1 MGLEWLPVIQE
12 QFIGEE
18 SMATGD
24 RGMVNAGGQGAAP
37 VPRRR
42 FVEVLLGG
50 GFLAT
55 AVAFVYPVLRYLVP
69 PKTADLGGDSVVAG
83 RVGELKPNSG
93 KIFRFGSRPG
103 LLIRTASGEYRAM
116 SATCT
121 HLSCTVQYRDDL
133 REVWCA
139 CHNGK
144 YSLDGRNIAGPPPRP
159 LEAFDVQVRGE
170 EIFVRR
176 RREA

>member
-1 MGLEWLPVIQE
+1 MSTHSQGL
-12 QFIGEE
+12 
-18 SMATGD
+18 A
-24 RGMVNAGGQGAAP
+24 NAGDPRLAP
-37 VPRRR
+37 IPRRR
-42 FVEVLLGG
+42 FVGVLLGS

-55 AVAFVYPVLRYLVP
+55 AVAFLYPIVRYLVP
-69 PKTADLGGDSVVAG
+69 PKASDLGSDAVVAG

-93 KIFRFGSRPG
+93 KIFRFGNHPG
-103 LLIRTASGEYRAM
+103 LLIRTSSGEYRAM

-133 REVWCA
+133 RQVWCA

-144 YSLDGRNIAGPPPRP
+144 YDLNGRNVSGPPPRP
-159 LEAFDVQVRGE
+159 LEAFEVQVRGD

-176 RREA
+176 RSEG

>member
-1 MGLEWLPVIQE
+1 M
-12 QFIGEE
+12 
-18 SMATGD
+18 T
-24 RGMVNAGGQGAAP
+24 NADTSFSP
-37 VPRRR
+37 TIPRRR
-42 FVEVLLGG
+42 FVEVLLGS

-55 AVAFVYPVLRYLVP
+55 AAAFIYPVLRYLVP
-69 PKTADLGGDSVVAG
+69 PKASDLGSDAVVAG

-93 KIFRFGSRPG
+93 KIFRFGNRPG
-103 LLIRTASGEYRAM
+103 LLIRNADGDYRAM

-144 YSLDGRNIAGPPPRP
+144 YNLDGRNISGPPPRP
-159 LEAFDVQVRGE
+159 LEAFDVQVKGE

-176 RREA
+176 RRES

>member
-1 MGLEWLPVIQE
+1 MPTNSQGI
-12 QFIGEE
+12 
-18 SMATGD
+18 A
-24 RGMVNAGGQGAAP
+24 NAGDP
-37 VPRRR
+37 LSSPIPRRR
-42 FVEVLLGG
+42 FAVVLLGS

-55 AVAFVYPVLRYLVP
+55 AVAFLYPVLSYLVP
-69 PKTADLGGDSVVAG
+69 PKASDLGSDAVVAG

-93 KIFRFGSRPG
+93 KIFRFGNRPG

-133 REVWCA
+133 RQVWCA

-144 YSLDGRNIAGPPPRP
+144 YDLNGRNISGPPPRP
-159 LEAFDVQVRGE
+159 LEDFEVQVRGD
-170 EIFVRR
+170 EIFARR
-176 RREA
+176 RRET